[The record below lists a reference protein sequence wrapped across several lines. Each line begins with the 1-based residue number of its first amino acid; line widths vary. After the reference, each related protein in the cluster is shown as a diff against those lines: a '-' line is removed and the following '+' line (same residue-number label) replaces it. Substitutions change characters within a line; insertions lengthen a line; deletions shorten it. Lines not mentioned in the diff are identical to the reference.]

1 MAASTLTHYLLV
13 GYRDMSLHV
22 PNPHGTKEGVCVLR
36 VCVCVL
42 GSASRARRGGRVP
55 CHATVQH
62 CQG

>member
-22 PNPHGTKEGVCVLR
+22 PNPHGTKEGVCVL
-36 VCVCVL
+36 
-42 GSASRARRGGRVP
+42 GSASSRARRGGRVP

-62 CQG
+62 RQG